1 MEKKIIEE
9 VIIRKK
15 KQGLNKEKI
24 SEKIKNTLLQ
34 KKKKR
39 DENHKY
45 FSAQMLVKN
54 YREKQKSFQNFKS
67 KSNNLSKF
75 LRLNYDKTKE
85 HYPIILIRICGTWAR
100 IPEEIKN
107 ILSKLNLKNLFN
119 AIILFY
125 NEDNYK
131 LIKLI
136 ENYITWGFIKKNR
149 IEELLRKRGSVL
161 AGNNEKNYLDNND
174 IENSLGKYGI
184 ICIEDIVHELS
195 YEGKYAKEV
204 LNYLGYFNLS
214 KKDEGFDKVN
224 IPFEK
229 GGNQG
234 FRGDKINSLLKKM
247 I

>member
-136 ENYITWGFIKKNR
+136 ENYITWGFIKK
-149 IEELLRKRGSVL
+149 K
-161 AGNNEKNYLDNND
+161 
-174 IENSLGKYGI
+174 
-184 ICIEDIVHELS
+184 
-195 YEGKYAKEV
+195 
-204 LNYLGYFNLS
+204 
-214 KKDEGFDKVN
+214 
-224 IPFEK
+224 
-229 GGNQG
+229 
-234 FRGDKINSLLKKM
+234 
-247 I
+247 